1 MSALQEEGSPEQ
13 GTHSPCFI
21 SLNALPLPLSSPYL
35 GNFGFILLFGRL
47 EGLVMVPGT
56 VIVYQLPPSLGN
68 A

>member
-1 MSALQEEGSPEQ
+1 MSPVQGEGFPKR
-13 GTHSPCFI
+13 GTHAPCFV
-21 SLNALPLPLSSPYL
+21 SLNTLPWPLSSPYL